1 MKAGTLL
8 ILVAAL
14 LTSGCGTYRGIPT
27 HGGGKRFDEEQRIVA
42 GAIRQ
47 AVGDMV
53 LKELSAKR
61 LQIVMDCI
69 SHDGGGSITWPGL
82 QGINATANFSHNVE
96 GNWDANDGRTT
107 EVLGAGGGVSI
118 QPNPVF
124 FPAVFPTQPDAA
136 YLRATVEMKARHDGI
151 IVTDAQ
157 PDAVLFLLVDVLGT
171 NRSRTDNILVVDED
185 YKASCELTYY
195 AVDTRTGQLLFRARQ
210 SGAEARYDE
219 RHTLGVTRIKVKRGI
234 APLEPSIPLVD
245 KVAAAKTPTTQPA
258 RETAAAPT
266 TQPAVG
272 VAPAAYQAT
281 IQPLVAPS
289 PPAEA
294 K

>member
-14 LTSGCGTYRGIPT
+14 LTGGCGTYRGIPT

-47 AVGDMV
+47 AVGDMN

-61 LQIVMDCI
+61 LQIVMECI

-82 QGINATANFSHNVE
+82 QSISANANYSNNVE
-96 GNWDANDGRTT
+96 GAGEPNDRRTT
-107 EVLGAGGGVSI
+107 EVLGAGGGLTI

-124 FPAVFPTQPDAA
+124 FPAVFPTQPDAT

-219 RHTLGVTRIKVKRGI
+219 RHTLGVARIGIIRGI

-245 KVAAAKTPTTQPA
+245 TLAAVKTPTTQPVGGI
-258 RETAAAPT
+258 AAAPT
-266 TQPAVG
+266 TQPAAG
-272 VAPAAYQAT
+272 VAPAAIQAT

-289 PPAEA
+289 PPAAA